1 MSTVNEKKPV
11 ESTPPPPTTLAPTR
25 TQQLQSTLLQYEAE
39 FSGSIVLS
47 VILYYMLGYPSA
59 GQFLFVSYE
68 VGPDQFDKGVGDAYF
83 VFFWTIMFTFLRA
96 SFIKYGYLPLA
107 NYFNIADPSKRQRVA
122 EQMYIFAYYVVFGAA
137 GLYVMYNG
145 PHWFNTS
152 QYWIDY
158 PHVLI
163 SRDMKYY
170 YLMQL
175 AFWIQQIYGL
185 HTEKRRNDH
194 VAMLSHHIIT
204 IILVG
209 SSYYVNLTRVG
220 NGVLCC
226 MDLCDIFL
234 SLAKILKYLGFTN
247 VCDIAFGL
255 FAVAWPITRH
265 VFFSIVTWSVA
276 VEPARYFTLE
286 WNPSEGKYFDATTQ
300 KIYVGL
306 LMSLNVIMFYWFM
319 MIVKVISK
327 MFTGSGTD
335 DPRSD
340 DEDDDD
346 EDADSGK
353 FQRKPETC
361 PPNQEKKPTN

>member
-1 MSTVNEKKPV
+1 MTSVKEKNSV
-11 ESTPPPPTTLAPTR
+11 VTPPKKR
-25 TQQLQSTLLQYEAE
+25 SQSLQKMFLEYEAE

-47 VILYYMLGYPSA
+47 VVIYYLLGYPIAS
-59 GQFLFVSYE
+59 QFLFISYE

-83 VFFWTIMFTFLRA
+83 VFFWAIMFTFLRA

-122 EQMYIFAYYVVFGAA
+122 EQLYIFAYYVVFGGA

-145 PHWFNTS
+145 PHWLNTS
-152 QYWIDY
+152 YYWIDY
-158 PHVLI
+158 PHILI

-175 AFWIQQIYGL
+175 GFWFQQIYSL

-234 SLAKILKYLGFTN
+234 SMAKILKYLGFTN

-255 FAVAWPITRH
+255 FAIAWPITRH
-265 VFFSIVTWSVA
+265 VLFSIVTWSVA
-276 VEPARYFTLE
+276 VEPARYFKLE
-286 WNPSEGKYFDATTQ
+286 WIPEEGKYFSANTQ
-300 KIYVGL
+300 RVYVGL
-306 LMSLNVIMFYWFM
+306 LVTLNVIMAYWFM
-319 MIVKVISK
+319 MIVKVITK
-327 MFTGSGTD
+327 LFTGSGTD

-340 DEDDDD
+340 DED
-346 EDADSGK
+346 EEGETVVKRST
-353 FQRKPETC
+353 KPSK
-361 PPNQEKKPTN
+361 EKKLTN